1 MYCASGSMADDR
13 WPDGRWP
20 DGRWPD
26 GRWSSSKP
34 QSCAVVMAHICA
46 HMQVHAHTC
55 TCVHLTGGRLPMAAC
70 PTTTHRSKCRMHRT
84 LPSSYRPHHCFKRQ
98 AIKVAQYVTAS
109 GACTCGRCERA
120 SVRAC
125 MRARAYMRGHMAACV
140 CAYARGSAQAC
151 LHPSMALHM
160 SMHMS
165 ICMSMWHLNST
176 QDARTKPCRPVAQV
190 IHMPIHMCIRRPCA
204 CFTHAHTHAYTHE
217 CTQAF
222 QS

>member
-1 MYCASGSMADDR
+1 MCVHVHMYCASGSMADDR

-98 AIKVAQYVTAS
+98 AIKVAQCVTAS

-120 SVRAC
+120 CVRAC
-125 MRARAYMRGHMAACV
+125 ARARTCVGTWLRACV
-140 CAYARGSAQAC
+140 RTRVGLPKHVYIHAC
-151 LHPSMALHM
+151 LYTCPCTCLYACLCGI
-160 SMHMS
+160 S
-165 ICMSMWHLNST
+165 IVHKTPELSLV
-176 QDARTKPCRPVAQV
+176 DL
-190 IHMPIHMCIRRPCA
+190 
-204 CFTHAHTHAYTHE
+204 
-217 CTQAF
+217 
-222 QS
+222 